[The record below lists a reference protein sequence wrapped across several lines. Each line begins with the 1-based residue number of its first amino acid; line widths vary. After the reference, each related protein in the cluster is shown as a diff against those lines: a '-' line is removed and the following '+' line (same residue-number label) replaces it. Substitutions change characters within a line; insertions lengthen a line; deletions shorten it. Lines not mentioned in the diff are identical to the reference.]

1 MHDAKDALSGYRY
14 LVLAE
19 GMFGP
24 QTSKTANSAVR
35 YLPERVVA
43 VVDSRHA
50 GRTCQEVLGFGGA
63 IPVLATVE
71 DGLDRDATALL
82 IGIAPQGGQ
91 LPASWR
97 PMLNAAIDA
106 GLHLVSGLH
115 FHLSDDEAIRERAAS
130 RGVLIHDLRKPP
142 ADLPVS
148 TGKAKDVGALVVH
161 TVGTDCNIGKMTA
174 ALQIRDALVA

>member
-1 MHDAKDALSGYRY
+1 MHDEKDALSGYRY

-43 VVDSRHA
+43 VVDSRRP
-50 GRTCQEVLGFGGA
+50 GPTVDDVLGFGGG
-63 IPVLATVE
+63 IPVLETVRE
-71 DGLDRDATALL
+71 GLGLGATALL

-91 LPASWR
+91 LPDSWR
-97 PMLNAAIDA
+97 PMLYAAVDA

-115 FHLSDDEAIRERAAS
+115 FHLSDDAELSERAA
-130 RGVLIHDLRKPP
+130 
-142 ADLPVS
+142 A
-148 TGKAKDVGALVVH
+148 
-161 TVGTDCNIGKMTA
+161 
-174 ALQIRDALVA
+174 